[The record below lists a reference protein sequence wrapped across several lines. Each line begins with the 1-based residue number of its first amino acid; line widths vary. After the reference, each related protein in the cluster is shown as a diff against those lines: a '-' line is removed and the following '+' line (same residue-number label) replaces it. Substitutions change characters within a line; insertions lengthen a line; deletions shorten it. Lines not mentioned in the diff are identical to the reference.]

1 MITNISSQTPQTLT
15 PNRSA
20 RTEQPQTVPSE
31 PQDSV
36 EPGLLRKSVGVL
48 AGAGAGACGL
58 VYGGAKGAVEGTKAV
73 PQATVSGFKIGTKMM
88 EPLTRTTGAVVALG
102 LTGVT
107 GVAVAAAATLGPV
120 GGFLL
125 GTAQGAVEKGGPLVK
140 GATQTAARAGVT
152 VGSAVLG
159 AVGGTLGA
167 LVGLCTL
174 PTILYP
180 PFGMKVI
187 PQAVRACASGG
198 FSAGTQV
205 GRYVGGAAGGTLGA
219 VGGGIAALGV
229 GVPRGLEV
237 GQAVAQE
244 GFNLVKNLP
253 QTSKEIWTAGQSAG
267 VKVAQ
272 GTGGTVGGLAGA
284 ATGVVGIG
292 VEAGFQSVQT
302 AAQWGVQGYQAV
314 VGGESKPE
322 G

>member
-1 MITNISSQTPQTLT
+1 MITNIASQSPKTLSS
-15 PNRSA
+15 NRPA
-20 RTEQPQTVPSE
+20 RSEQQPSIPAE

-36 EPGLLRKSVGVL
+36 EPGLIRKTAGVVV
-48 AGAGAGACGL
+48 GAGAGACGL
-58 VYGGAKGAVEGTKAV
+58 VYGGAKGAIDGVKAV
-73 PQATVSGFKIGTKMM
+73 PQATTTGFKIGTKVM

-107 GVAVAAAATLGPV
+107 GVAVATAATLGPV
-120 GGFLL
+120 GGFLV
-125 GTAQGAVEKGGPLVK
+125 GTAHSAIEKGGPIVK

-187 PQAVRACASGG
+187 PQAVKACASGG
-198 FSAGTQV
+198 FAAGTQV
-205 GRYVGGAAGGTLGA
+205 GRYAGGATGGTLGA
-219 VGGGIAALGV
+219 VGGGIAALAA
-229 GVPRGLEV
+229 GVPQGLQV
-237 GQAVAQE
+237 GQAVARE
-244 GFNLVKNLP
+244 GFGLVKNLP
-253 QTSKEIWTAGQSAG
+253 QTSKEIWAAGQSAG

-284 ATGVVGIG
+284 ATGLVGIG
-292 VEAGFQSVQT
+292 VESGVQGIQT

-314 VGGESKPE
+314 AGGDSKPE